1 MANAMANPTT
11 GNNAMSVWNNAVPGP
26 GEQFVRKR
34 EALLRAA
41 AQSFNRRGYHGTSLT
56 DIAKKLG
63 VTKAA
68 LYTYVPS
75 KEELLYYCHDSAM
88 DAAFEAL
95 EQGRTR
101 GRNGLEKLTLTLMGY
116 LELMLSQEASFVLL
130 MEEHAMRP
138 AHVKAIIRRRDQFE
152 RGLRD
157 LIADGIK
164 DGSIAPCNPK
174 LAAFVALGA
183 LNWVRKWYAPGGTWS
198 GYQTAFALTEM
209 IERALSSRPAKSL
222 TEDPSELPAE
232 ALPDVAPP
240 KAKAGRRPA

>member
-1 MANAMANPTT
+1 MT
-11 GNNAMSVWNNAVPGP
+11 VWNNAVPGP
-26 GEQFVRKR
+26 NEQFVRKR
-34 EALLRAA
+34 EALLREA

-88 DAAFEAL
+88 DAALEAL
-95 EQGRTR
+95 EQGRGR
-101 GRNGLEKLTLTLMGY
+101 GRNGLEKVTITLMGY
-116 LELMLSQEASFVLL
+116 LELMLSQEGSFVLL

-157 LIADGIK
+157 LIATGIK

-183 LNWVRKWYAPGGTWS
+183 LNWVRKWYAPIGPWNGH
-198 GYQTAFALTEM
+198 QTALALTEM
-209 IERALSSRPAKSL
+209 IERALSSRPSPRL
-222 TEDPSELPAE
+222 TQDPAELPA
-232 ALPDVAPP
+232 VAPSDISP
-240 KAKAGRRPA
+240 PVARMRRRPA

>member
-1 MANAMANPTT
+1 MT
-11 GNNAMSVWNNAVPGP
+11 VWNNAVPGP
-26 GEQFVRKR
+26 SEQFVRKR
-34 EALLRAA
+34 EALLREA

-88 DAAFEAL
+88 DAALEAL
-95 EQGRTR
+95 EQGRAR
-101 GRNGLEKLTLTLMGY
+101 GRNGLEKVTITLMGY
-116 LELMLSQEASFVLL
+116 LELMLSQEGSFVLL

-157 LIADGIK
+157 LIAAGIK
-164 DGSIAPCNPK
+164 DGSITPCNPK

-183 LNWVRKWYAPGGTWS
+183 LNWVRKWYAPAGPWS
-198 GYQTAFALTEM
+198 GHQTALALTQM
-209 IERALSSRPAKSL
+209 IERALSSRPSPEL
-222 TEDPSELPAE
+222 TEDPAALPAI
-232 ALPDVAPP
+232 APSDIAPP
-240 KAKAGRRPA
+240 VARMRRRPA

>member
-1 MANAMANPTT
+1 MNI
-11 GNNAMSVWNNAVPGP
+11 WNNAVPGP
-26 GEQFVRKR
+26 GEAFVRKR
-34 EALLRAA
+34 EALLRTA

-75 KEELLYYCHDSAM
+75 KEELLYYCHNAAM

-95 EQGRTR
+95 EQGRAR
-101 GRNGLEKLTLTLMGY
+101 GRNGLERLTITLMGY
-116 LELMLSQEASFVLL
+116 IELMLSQEGSFVLL

-138 AHVKAIIRRRDQFE
+138 THVKSIIRRRDEFE
-152 RGLRD
+152 QGLRD
-157 LIADGIK
+157 LIASGIT

-174 LAAFVALGA
+174 LAIFVALGA
-183 LNWVRKWYAPGGTWS
+183 LNWVRKWYAPGGPWS
-198 GYQTAFALTEM
+198 GRQTAFALTEM
-209 IERALSSRPAKSL
+209 IERALSSQPAKSL
-222 TEDPSELPAE
+222 TEDPSHLPAE
-232 ALPDVAPP
+232 SLPDVAPP

>member
-1 MANAMANPTT
+1 
-11 GNNAMSVWNNAVPGP
+11 MSVWNNAVPGRD
-26 GEQFVRKR
+26 EQFVRKR

-88 DAAFEAL
+88 DAGFEAL

-101 GRNGLEKLTLTLMGY
+101 GGNGLEKLTITLMGY

-138 AHVKAIIRRRDQFE
+138 AHVFE
-152 RGLRD
+152 LHFHRCGAGGGEVHGAYAEEPDEPALADVDGADVHNAD
-157 LIADGIK
+157 L
-164 DGSIAPCNPK
+164 
-174 LAAFVALGA
+174 F
-183 LNWVRKWYAPGGTWS
+183 
-198 GYQTAFALTEM
+198 
-209 IERALSSRPAKSL
+209 
-222 TEDPSELPAE
+222 
-232 ALPDVAPP
+232 
-240 KAKAGRRPA
+240 

>member
-1 MANAMANPTT
+1 
-11 GNNAMSVWNNAVPGP
+11 MSVWNNAVPGP
-26 GEQFVRKR
+26 SEQFVRKR

-75 KEELLYYCHDSAM
+75 KEELLYYCHAAAM

-95 EQGRTR
+95 AQGRAR
-101 GRNGLEKLTLTLMGY
+101 GRDGLQKLTITLMGY
-116 LELMLSQEASFVLL
+116 LELMLTQEGSFVLL

-138 AHVKAIIRRRDQFE
+138 VHVRAIIHRRDQFE
-152 RGLRD
+152 QGMRD
-157 LIADGIK
+157 LVASGIK

-174 LAAFVALGA
+174 LATFVVLGA
-183 LNWVRKWYAPGGTWS
+183 LNWARKWYAPGGPWT
-198 GYQTAFALTEM
+198 GRQTAFALTEM

-222 TEDPSELPAE
+222 TEDPSQLLAE

-240 KAKAGRRPA
+240 NAKAGRRPA